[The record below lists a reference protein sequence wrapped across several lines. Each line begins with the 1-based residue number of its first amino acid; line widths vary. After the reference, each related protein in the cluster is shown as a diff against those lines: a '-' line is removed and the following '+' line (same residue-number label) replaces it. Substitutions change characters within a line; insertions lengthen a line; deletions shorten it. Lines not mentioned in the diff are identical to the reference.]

1 MTTLAQIKPT
11 PLWREYWALTK
22 PKVVAM
28 LMVTALVGMFLAP
41 HELLPLSHYLAA
53 VVGLWA
59 GMASAASINQWVD
72 QRIDAIMARTQGR
85 PLVQGSLSGAAALSF
100 AAVLAAISMITL
112 TLWVNPLTAWLTAI
126 GMVGYAG
133 IYTRYLKRATPQ
145 NIVIGG
151 LSGALPPLLGWA
163 AVTGEMS
170 AHAWLLVLII
180 FVWTPPH
187 FWALAIHR
195 RDEYAKAGIPML
207 PVTHGVKLTKDLV
220 WYYTVLL
227 ALVTLMPFLIGM
239 SGVIYLAGASVFAL
253 LFMKEAWILRSTD
266 REGQAM
272 RTFGF
277 SLVYL
282 LGLFMALLLDRAWY
296 LLSV

>member
-1 MTTLAQIKPT
+1 MTTLAQIKAT

-253 LFMKEAWILRSTD
+253 LFMKEAWVLRSSN

-296 LLSV
+296 LLSA